1 MGILN
6 VNDLKVGMVLAQSAM
21 NKNGTVILGKGNA
34 VTEKHITSFKT
45 WGVTEVDVEGIDS
58 EQLVREEMAAL
69 SKDVVASIER
79 ELGELFP
86 PFEGNPVMEEIYKIV
101 QKIRLRQ
108 AASRTN
114 GAADEIAKN

>member
-6 VNDLKVGMVLAQSAM
+6 VNDLKVGMILAQSAM
-21 NKNGTVILGKGNA
+21 NKNGTVILGQGSV

-58 EQLVREEMAAL
+58 EQLVREEMEAL

-114 GAADEIAKN
+114 GAADETAKY